1 MLRTLLAFSL
11 FAAAPAVALA
21 ADDEVSVT
29 VRVLD
34 PDGNPIPT
42 AVVRNPEERDRHRVN
57 TETGEW
63 GDTRL
68 YLPDGTEVPFQR
80 KQVVKF
86 EVSAPGYINA
96 IIEYLVKRKK
106 NVIEVRLALQPITPV
121 EEAEDFSIGFG
132 RDRPVE

>member
-1 MLRTLLAFSL
+1 VFRSLLAFAL
-11 FAAAPAVALA
+11 FAGSPVVAFA
-21 ADDEVSVT
+21 ADDEVSVS

-34 PDGNPIPT
+34 PDGQPIPT

-80 KQVVKF
+80 KTTVKF
-86 EVSAPGYINA
+86 EISAPGYQNA
-96 IIEYLVKRKK
+96 IVEYFVKRKK
-106 NVIEVRLALQPITPV
+106 NVIEVRLALQPVTPV
-121 EEAEDFSIGFG
+121 EEEEEFNIGFG